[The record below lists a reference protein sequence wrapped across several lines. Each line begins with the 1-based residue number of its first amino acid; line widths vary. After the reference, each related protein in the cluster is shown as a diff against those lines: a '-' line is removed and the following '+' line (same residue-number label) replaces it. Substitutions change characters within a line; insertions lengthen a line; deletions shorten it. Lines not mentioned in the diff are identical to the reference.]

1 MKHFEARHLP
11 TGRGRGPSAVLAGGA
26 LVIAGIM
33 ALGRTSDAA
42 QDDPIDTTRATIEQ
56 WVEARRL
63 ISEEKRDWAVDR
75 ELLGDRIALVE
86 REIEGF
92 RARVKA
98 SEANITETDRQR
110 SDLEAESA
118 ELDQATQG
126 LTELIS
132 GFEQRLRGLLPRLPL
147 PLRERVKIFG
157 ARLPVEG
164 AEVKASLAERYQ
176 NVVVLLNEIDKFNR
190 EITLSIEVR
199 DLPDGTSVEVS
210 TMYVGIGQAYYAS
223 ASGTVA
229 GIGSANATE
238 WTWTPANEHATAILS
253 AIAVQRNEQPAAF
266 IQLPLR
272 VE

>member
-1 MKHFEARHLP
+1 MTHFEAKHLP
-11 TGRGRGPSAVLAGGA
+11 TGRRRGPNAALAGGA

-75 ELLGDRIALVE
+75 ELLGDRIGLVE

-92 RARVKA
+92 RTRVKA

-110 SDLEAESA
+110 SELEAEAA

-238 WTWTPANEHATAILS
+238 WTWTPANEHATAILN